1 MNLTASVLIRA
12 AVRVGDTC
20 SSDEAFRQATRFW
33 TGAFRLGVD
42 DKSVRFTF
50 DTGALVSV
58 TKIEGKEEYG
68 EGEFGFDAPCWAWK
82 KILVNPKARA
92 DFSGIINRGE
102 ALTRTGD
109 RAAYWLYYPAFRRFL
124 ELLSEALD
132 NQS

>member
-42 DKSVRFTF
+42 DKAVRFTF
-50 DTGALVSV
+50 DTGDLVSV
-58 TKIEGKEEYG
+58 TEINGKAEDG

-82 KILVNPKARA
+82 KILVDSELQS

-109 RAAYWLYYPAFRRFL
+109 RDTYWLYYPAARRFL